1 MSPSFSFTYYPL
13 HCKLQNAHVRVIA
26 YHIVGKARESIDCGI
41 VMLHVC
47 LFICLLFSFI
57 DISTDSLAQG
67 SNHCWMQVI
76 LGLGSRRC

>member
-1 MSPSFSFTYYPL
+1 M
-13 HCKLQNAHVRVIA
+13 
-26 YHIVGKARESIDCGI
+26 SIDCGI